1 VFYQQDKLKTGC
13 CPSFLYRAF
22 FPDKRTTVLKVYYF
36 MGYLEGCKQ
45 TSLLLD
51 STFSTFITSDLN
63 GKKLFYFFSGECAYS
78 VTRRTTSLKIKLDYM
93 WPFD

>member
-1 VFYQQDKLKTGC
+1 
-13 CPSFLYRAF
+13 
-22 FPDKRTTVLKVYYF
+22 

-78 VTRRTTSLKIKLDYM
+78 VLGVLSPKYFLTHGPRSYSLWSINNSIKRFHYERYTYEDV
-93 WPFD
+93 